1 MRLDE
6 HNFIEPDIGS
16 WTLVYEKL
24 GEINPETGKP
34 IKTRRVSHHG
44 QLQYALRQF
53 VDESLV
59 ECKDIQEVLDKFA
72 ELHAKFDSFCADK
85 TWATLKQLRKND
97 VNPAQAPS
105 QTA

>member
-24 GEINPETGKP
+24 GEINPKTGKP
-34 IKTRRVSHHG
+34 TLTRRTSHHG

-59 ECKDIQEVLDKFA
+59 ECSDIQQVLDA
-72 ELHAKFDSFCADK
+72 MDDLHARFDEFCKDK
-85 TWATLKQLRKND
+85 TWATLKQLNAKTK
-97 VNPAQAPS
+97 QA
-105 QTA
+105 TVE